1 MIQSCYFPT
10 FSCIHYSIQYP
21 SDRIQTG
28 SSTNFILNYSYR
40 GSQTKGQEPLFLNK
54 VLKPVV
60 SLPSVQNVVL
70 SNLNYYE
77 PLLQHNIDQ
86 ASDLKAELIKLYTS
100 SQNEELRALIE
111 RLNIIDMKENET
123 EVSAEN

>member
-1 MIQSCYFPT
+1 M
-10 FSCIHYSIQYP
+10 
-21 SDRIQTG
+21 
-28 SSTNFILNYSYR
+28 
-40 GSQTKGQEPLFLNK
+40 
-54 VLKPVV
+54 LKPVV

-70 SNLNYYE
+70 SSLNYYE